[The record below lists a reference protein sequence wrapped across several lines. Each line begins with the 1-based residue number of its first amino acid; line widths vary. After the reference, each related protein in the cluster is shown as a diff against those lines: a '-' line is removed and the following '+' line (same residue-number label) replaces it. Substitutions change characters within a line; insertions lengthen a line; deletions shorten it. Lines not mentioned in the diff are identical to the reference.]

1 MWKRLYEIFLCQE
14 KYIVEIPKRFG
25 MMDCKSI
32 TTPMEENPKKLSD
45 STSDSYLVDDLA
57 NTMPNICF
65 ALNTLSQF
73 FI

>member
-1 MWKRLYEIFLCQE
+1 MWKRLDEIFLCQE

-45 STSDSYLVDDLA
+45 STSDSYLVDDYG
-57 NTMPNICF
+57 
-65 ALNTLSQF
+65 
-73 FI
+73 